1 MRAMKNGSVLGCTFW
16 QAGVLTLSRRDQW
29 GFSSLS
35 MRSARSCT
43 PLPWCLK
50 LQAQACEPLLAQPP
64 LCPLPLSLAASLR
77 PRLQLLHPL
86 FKSLPI

>member
-35 MRSARSCT
+35 MSVSTLMHT
-43 PLPWCLK
+43 PALVP
-50 LQAQACEPLLAQPP
+50 E
-64 LCPLPLSLAASLR
+64 AASPGL
-77 PRLQLLHPL
+77 
-86 FKSLPI
+86 